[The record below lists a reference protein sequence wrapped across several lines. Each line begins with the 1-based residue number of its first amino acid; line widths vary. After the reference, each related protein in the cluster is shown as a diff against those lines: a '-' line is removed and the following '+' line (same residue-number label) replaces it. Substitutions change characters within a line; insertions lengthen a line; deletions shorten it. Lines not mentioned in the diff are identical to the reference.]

1 MLMVQNVCCACLLFR
16 VMRGD
21 NGRGVKKDGKSEK
34 SGLEVMYRM
43 QSNEVRWKGMCCVVG
58 AIEQVSC
65 SVFVGE
71 VNEKEKKKG
80 SEGKEATL
88 YILQRGGR

>member
-34 SGLEVMYRM
+34 SGLEVMYSM
-43 QSNEVRWKGMCCVVG
+43 QSNEVR
-58 AIEQVSC
+58 
-65 SVFVGE
+65 
-71 VNEKEKKKG
+71 
-80 SEGKEATL
+80 
-88 YILQRGGR
+88 